1 MSMDEN
7 VLSDITVFNLAP
19 KDFIRNIT
27 DAMES
32 VYSALEC
39 PVAVEDAMEESLEW
53 AVEDILNQNPG
64 LTKVGQFKNI
74 IDTYTKRCVN
84 EAKEVDLDT
93 RFDDIRDEMI
103 IEHRD
108 GVDPNGLTTNV
119 DYEFPWSISQL
130 GDWISDGLT
139 EGIEDELG

>member
-39 PVAVEDAMEESLEW
+39 PVTPFDQPLVCF
-53 AVEDILNQNPG
+53 
-64 LTKVGQFKNI
+64 LT
-74 IDTYTKRCVN
+74 
-84 EAKEVDLDT
+84 
-93 RFDDIRDEMI
+93 
-103 IEHRD
+103 
-108 GVDPNGLTTNV
+108 PS
-119 DYEFPWSISQL
+119 PW
-130 GDWISDGLT
+130 
-139 EGIEDELG
+139 

>member
-1 MSMDEN
+1 MAII
-7 VLSDITVFNLAP
+7 SDVTVFNLAP
-19 KDFIRNIT
+19 KEFIRNIT
-27 DAMES
+27 DAMDS
-32 VYSALEC
+32 VYSASEY
-39 PVAVEDAMEESLEW
+39 PIAVEDAVEEAVGW
-53 AVEDILNQNPG
+53 AVEDMIKQYPG

-74 IDTYTKRCVN
+74 IDTYTKRCMN

-103 IEHRD
+103 IEYRD

-130 GDWISDGLT
+130 GDWISDGLE